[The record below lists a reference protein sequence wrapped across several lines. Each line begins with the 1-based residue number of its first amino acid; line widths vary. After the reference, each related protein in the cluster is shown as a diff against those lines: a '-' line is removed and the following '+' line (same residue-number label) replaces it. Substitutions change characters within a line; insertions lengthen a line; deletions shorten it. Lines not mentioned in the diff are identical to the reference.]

1 MIFIYALVGAIFALA
16 FINPFPEAEYAIV
29 IILAGY
35 STWFYWIVSQVLMGT
50 KEMQLEMDGN
60 ISTLWQ
66 TRLVLMMSMYV
77 VFITGYT
84 EVFYYCLPYILMGTA
99 GDIFATAM
107 MSGFIEFRNRDED

>member
-1 MIFIYALVGAIFALA
+1 
-16 FINPFPEAEYAIV
+16 
-29 IILAGY
+29 
-35 STWFYWIVSQVLMGT
+35 
-50 KEMQLEMDGN
+50 
-60 ISTLWQ
+60 
-66 TRLVLMMSMYV
+66 MMSMYV